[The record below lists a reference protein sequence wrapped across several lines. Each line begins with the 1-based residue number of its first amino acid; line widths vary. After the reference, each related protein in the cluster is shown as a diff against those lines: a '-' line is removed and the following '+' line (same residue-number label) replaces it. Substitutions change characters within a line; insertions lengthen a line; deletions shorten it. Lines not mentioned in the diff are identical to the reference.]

1 MPGAAKKSLDQPDE
15 RVSAGGI
22 AADVVQVGD
31 ASVSRNVFQP
41 GAHCALGGRK
51 MPGNVRARESCLA
64 HHTGVLLEG
73 RLHVE
78 MDDGSTL
85 DIAPN
90 DVFDIPPGHD
100 GWVTSE
106 APMRA
111 INWSGVRTWM
121 PAPESGERMLA
132 TMLVTDIVGSTELA
146 ARLGHE
152 AWRDLLGQH
161 NRIVRNELD
170 RLRGREVSTTGDGFL
185 AIFDS
190 PGRAMRAAIGI
201 RRALASI
208 EVEVRQ
214 GVHTGEVER
223 VGEDVRGI
231 AVHEASRIA
240 AAAGPGEILVS
251 ATTRAL
257 AGSDGLAFV
266 DRGSHELKGLDGA
279 HELFGVDVGA

>member
-1 MPGAAKKSLDQPDE
+1 MPGAAKKCLDQPDE

-51 MPGNVRARESCLA
+51 MSGNVRARESCLA

-279 HELFGVDVGA
+279 RELFGVDVGA

>member
-1 MPGAAKKSLDQPDE
+1 MPSAAKKSLDQPDE
-15 RVSAGGI
+15 RVAAEGI
-22 AADVVQVGD
+22 TADVVELGD
-31 ASVSRNVFQP
+31 ASISRNIFQP
-41 GAHCALGGRK
+41 GAHCALGGRL
-51 MPGNVRARESCLA
+51 MPGNVRAQQSCMA

-73 RLHVE
+73 QLHVE
-78 MDDGSTL
+78 MDDGSTMEVT
-85 DIAPN
+85 PN

-100 GWVTSE
+100 GWVTSD

-121 PAPESGERMLA
+121 PPAESGERLLA
-132 TMLVTDIVGSTELA
+132 TMLFTDIVGSTELA
-146 ARLGHE
+146 ARVGHE

-170 RLRGREVSTTGDGFL
+170 RLRGREVNTTGDGFL

-190 PGRAMRAAIGI
+190 PGRAIRAAIAIRAGLSGI
-201 RRALASI
+201 G
-208 EVEVRQ
+208 VEVRQ
-214 GVHTGEVER
+214 GIHTGEVER

-240 AAAGPGEILVS
+240 ATAGSGEILVS

-257 AGSDGLAFV
+257 AGGDGLAFA

-279 HELFGVDVGA
+279 RELFGVDVGT